1 MRSFLTLAFLLALF
15 STCPAEL
22 QNVEV
27 GSNITVRNADKFDN
41 PSASIS
47 LRFEPGPDLGQSVGT
62 LFEIKSSETDV
73 ILGAGFDDAHSTY
86 MRDNNRQLIFYFK
99 SPTPE
104 SITAPQGEI
113 ALTVVKPIGK
123 PFDAENNAARLQVD
137 GDTLVAVGNYGRRAP
152 YLTPDGNGGW
162 KPIEAEW
169 AAQAD
174 TYGGVQ
180 FVNNGRL
187 IFENERITYNGE
199 AIYTST
205 LGAGRYY
212 YVNGQMVICHVKP
225 DMLYVAPWKP
235 GETIALENA
244 KSFPI
249 VGSVFTLGNYDGEIL
264 ITTNVGEFYSY
275 REGELTT
282 HRKTDGKSWQGYSM
296 TRFYDKVLIG
306 QYPTGSLFQYDKEGL
321 KPFEPAIPVPDGVSA
336 NAREAQTLAIYGGY
350 LYVGVWPW
358 GELWRFDH
366 EAKTWTL
373 VTRVFTQPEFS
384 IEDQEPYARAMKDK
398 PPAYN
403 AWGQRIVSLTNFK
416 DSLYI
421 ATMNKGGTP
430 WIPEVQAVIP
440 EAAVAEYGRVHQLTA
455 RGQVAVPFIWKQQ
468 TELTFTFADG
478 QLTVLQDGVEV
489 GSAQIYSSYTFATMN
504 QLNLTLADGIYGPC
518 TGNVSLKSYSVQE
531 R

>member
-1 MRSFLTLAFLLALF
+1 MRSLLSLSLAFAVAI
-15 STCPAEL
+15 SCPAEL
-22 QNVEV
+22 QNVEIDPDIV
-27 GSNITVRNADKFDN
+27 ISNSDVVSISDKFAAPKTSFTLN
-41 PSASIS
+41 
-47 LRFEPGPDLGQSVGT
+47 FQPGTDLGQSLGT
-62 LFEIKSSETDV
+62 LFELKDAEGQV
-73 ILGAGFDDAHSTY
+73 VLGAGFDDAHSTY
-86 MRDNNRQLIFYFK
+86 MRDNNRQLVFYYK
-99 SPTPE
+99 SPAPE
-104 SITAPQGEI
+104 ATIVPM
-113 ALTVVKPIGK
+113 GK

-137 GDTLVAVGNYGRRAP
+137 GDVLVAVGNYGRRAP

-187 IFENERITYNGE
+187 IFENQRITCNGE

-235 GETIALENA
+235 GEVIALENA

-275 REGELTT
+275 RDGELTT
-282 HRKTDGKSWQGYSM
+282 HRVTDGKSWQGYSM

-306 QYPTGSLFQYDKEGL
+306 QYPTGSLFQYDKDGL
-321 KPFEPAIPVPDGVSA
+321 KPFEPAIPVPEGVSA

-366 EAKTWTL
+366 EANTWTL
-373 VTRVFTQPEFS
+373 VTRVFTQPELS

-440 EAAVAEYGRVHQLTA
+440 EAAVAEYGVVYKLTA
-455 RGQVAVPFIWKQQ
+455 RGQVAVPFTWKAQ
-468 TELTFTFADG
+468 TELTFTFEDG
-478 QLTVLQDGVEV
+478 RLTVLQDGVEL
-489 GSAQIYSSYTFATMN
+489 GNAQVYSSYAFATMN

-518 TGNVSLKSYSVQE
+518 TGEVSLNSFSVLG

>member
-1 MRSFLTLAFLLALF
+1 MRSLLLLILTFAMTFTSA
-15 STCPAEL
+15 AEL

-27 GSNITVRNADKFDN
+27 DAGIVILKADKLDN
-41 PSASIS
+41 PAASIS
-47 LRFEPGPDLGQSVGT
+47 VNFQPGTDLGQSLGT
-62 LFEIKSSETDV
+62 LFELKDADGNV
-73 ILGAGFDDAHSTY
+73 VLGAGFDDAHSTY
-86 MRDNNRQLIFYFK
+86 MRDNNRQLVFYYK
-99 SPTPE
+99 SPAPE
-104 SITAPQGEI
+104 A
-113 ALTVVKPIGK
+113 TVTPIGK

-152 YLTPDGNGGW
+152 YLTPDDSGGW

-169 AAQAD
+169 TAQAD

-180 FVNNGRL
+180 FVENGRL
-187 IFENERITYNGE
+187 IFENERITYNGG

-212 YVNGQMVICHVKP
+212 YANGQMVICHVKP

-235 GETIALENA
+235 GEVIALESA

-264 ITTNVGEFYSY
+264 ITTNVGEFYSF
-275 REGELTT
+275 RDGNLTT
-282 HRKTDGKSWQGYSM
+282 HRVTDGKSWQGYSM

-306 QYPTGSLFQYDKEGL
+306 QYPTGSLFQYDQEGL
-321 KPFEPAIPVPDGVSA
+321 KAFEPALPVPEGVSA

-366 EAKTWTL
+366 EAKTWTF
-373 VTRVFTQPEFS
+373 VTRVFTQPELS
-384 IEDQEPYARAMKDK
+384 VENQEPFALAMKDK

-403 AWGQRIVSLTNFK
+403 AWGQRIVSLTNFQ

-430 WIPEVQAVIP
+430 WIPEVQAIIP
-440 EAAVAEYGRVHQLTA
+440 EAAVAEYGRVHKLTVP
-455 RGQVAVPFIWKQQ
+455 GQVAVPFTWKPD
-468 TELTFTFADG
+468 TTLTFSVTAS
-478 QLTVLQDGVEV
+478 QLIVYQDGTRI
-489 GSAQIYSSYTFATMN
+489 GKAQTGKALDLST
-504 QLNLTLADGIYGPC
+504 LNEDSITLANGIYGPS
-518 TGNVSLKSYSVQE
+518 TGKVSLMQYDSTAP
-531 R
+531 

>member
-1 MRSFLTLAFLLALF
+1 MRYLLAVTVALALAGL
-15 STCPAEL
+15 CPAEL

-27 GSNITVRNADKFDN
+27 GSGVTVRNAGNFDN
-41 PSASIS
+41 PSVSIS
-47 LRFEPGPDLGQSVGT
+47 LNFQPGPDRGQGVGT
-62 LFEIKSSETDV
+62 LFELTFGEKGV

-86 MRDNNRQLIFYFK
+86 MRDNNRRLVFYYK
-99 SPTPE
+99 SPAPEATVTP
-104 SITAPQGEI
+104 
-113 ALTVVKPIGK
+113 LGK
-123 PFDAENNAARLQVD
+123 PFGSDNNAARLQVD

-152 YLTPDGNGGW
+152 YLTPDSNGGW
-162 KPIEAEW
+162 KPIDAEW
-169 AAQAD
+169 STQAD

-225 DMLYVAPWKP
+225 DMLYVAQWKP
-235 GETIALENA
+235 GETIALEKA

-275 REGELTT
+275 RDGQLTT
-282 HRKTDGKSWQGYSM
+282 HRVTDGKSWQGYSM
-296 TRFYDKVLIG
+296 IRFYDKVLIG

-321 KPFEPAIPVPDGVSA
+321 KPFEPAIPVPEGVSA

-366 EAKTWTL
+366 EAGTWTF
-373 VTRVFTQPEFS
+373 VTRVFTQPELS

-403 AWGQRIVSLTNFK
+403 AWGQRIVSLSNFD
-416 DSLYI
+416 DSMYI

-440 EAAVAEYGRVHQLTA
+440 ESAVAEYGVVHKLTA
-455 RGQVAVPFIWKQQ
+455 PGQVAAPFTWKEK
-468 TELTFTFADG
+468 TELTFTMAEG
-478 QLTVLQDGVEV
+478 KMLISQDGVGIGNAE
-489 GSAQIYSSYTFATMN
+489 ISSTPNLSTFN
-504 QLNLTLADGIYGPC
+504 QDNLALANGVYGPC
-518 TGNVSLKSYSVQE
+518 TGTVSLTSFAAVD

>member
-1 MRSFLTLAFLLALF
+1 MRYLLAVTIALALAR
-15 STCPAEL
+15 SCPAEL

-27 GSNITVRNADKFDN
+27 GSGVTVRNAGKFDN
-41 PSASIS
+41 PSVSIS
-47 LRFEPGPDLGQSVGT
+47 LNFQPGPDLGQGVGT
-62 LFEIKSSETDV
+62 LFELKFGEKGV
-73 ILGAGFDDAHSTY
+73 ILGAGFEDAHSTY
-86 MRDNNRQLIFYFK
+86 MRDNNRQLVFYYK
-99 SPTPE
+99 SPAPEATVTPM
-104 SITAPQGEI
+104 
-113 ALTVVKPIGK
+113 GK

-152 YLTPDGNGGW
+152 YLTPDGGGGW

-169 AAQAD
+169 AKQAD

-235 GETIALENA
+235 GEVIALENA

-275 REGELTT
+275 RDGQLTT
-282 HRKTDGKSWQGYSM
+282 HRVTDGKSWQGYSM
-296 TRFYDKVLIG
+296 TRYYDKVLIG

-321 KPFEPAIPVPDGVSA
+321 KPFEPAIPVPEGVSA

-373 VTRVFTQPEFS
+373 VTRVFTQPELS
-384 IEDQEPYARAMKDK
+384 MEDQEPYARAMKDK

-403 AWGQRIVSLTNFK
+403 AWGQRIVSLTNFQ

-440 EAAVAEYGRVHQLTA
+440 EAAVAEYGVVHKLTA
-455 RGQVAVPFIWKQQ
+455 PGQVAVPFTWKEK
-468 TELTFTFADG
+468 TELTFTMAEG
-478 QLTVLQDGVEV
+478 KMLISQDGVGI
-489 GSAQIYSSYTFATMN
+489 GSGEMGFTPNLSTFN
-504 QLNLTLADGIYGPC
+504 QDNVALANGVYGPC
-518 TGNVSLKSYSVQE
+518 TGTVSLTSFSAVD

>member
-1 MRSFLTLAFLLALF
+1 MRYLLALTVSLVF
-15 STCPAEL
+15 AGSCPAEL

-27 GSNITVRNADKFDN
+27 GSGVTVRNAGKFDN
-41 PSASIS
+41 PSVSIS
-47 LRFEPGPDLGQSVGT
+47 INFQPGPDLGQGVGT
-62 LFEIKSSETDV
+62 LFELKFGENEV

-86 MRDNNRQLIFYFK
+86 MRDNNRQLVSYYK
-99 SPTPE
+99 SPAPE
-104 SITAPQGEI
+104 A
-113 ALTVVKPIGK
+113 TVTPIGK

-152 YLTPDGNGGW
+152 YLTPDGKGGW
-162 KPIEAEW
+162 KPIDAEW

-180 FVNNGRL
+180 FVNNGRM
-187 IFENERITYNGE
+187 IFENERITYNGD
-199 AIYTST
+199 AIYTSA

-235 GETIALENA
+235 GETITLESA

-275 REGELTT
+275 RDGQLTT
-282 HRKTDGKSWQGYSM
+282 HRVTDGKSWQGYSM

-321 KPFEPAIPVPDGVSA
+321 KPFEPAIPVPEGVSA
-336 NAREAQTLAIYGGY
+336 NSREAQTLAIYGGY

-366 EAKTWTL
+366 ESKTWTF
-373 VTRVFTQPEFS
+373 VTRVFSQPELS
-384 IEDQEPYARAMKDK
+384 KEDQEPYARAMKDK

-403 AWGQRIVSLTNFK
+403 AWGQRIVSLTNFQ

-440 EAAVAEYGRVHQLTA
+440 EAAVAEYGVVHKLTA
-455 RGQVAVPFIWKQQ
+455 PGQVAVPFTWKEK
-468 TELTFTFADG
+468 TELTFTMAKG
-478 QLTVLQDGVEV
+478 KMLISQDGVDI
-489 GSAQIYSSYTFATMN
+489 GSGEMGFTPNLSTFN
-504 QLNLTLADGIYGPC
+504 QDNLTLANGVYGPC
-518 TGNVSLKSYSVQE
+518 TGTVSLTSFSAVD

>member
-1 MRSFLTLAFLLALF
+1 MRRLLMFFLPFTIVLSCA
-15 STCPAEL
+15 AEL
-22 QNVEV
+22 QNVEIDGDPKAV
-27 GSNITVRNADKFDN
+27 VRDVEREIAPPKT
-41 PSASIS
+41 SIM
-47 LRFEPGPDLGQSVGT
+47 LNFQPGTDLGQSLGT
-62 LFEIKSSETDV
+62 LFELKDADGKV
-73 ILGAGFDDAHSTY
+73 VLGAGFDDAHSTY
-86 MRDNNRQLIFYFK
+86 MRDNNRQLVFYYK

-104 SITAPQGEI
+104 T
-113 ALTVVKPIGK
+113 TVTPIGK
-123 PFDAENNAARLQVD
+123 PFDAETNAARLQVD

-152 YLTPDGNGGW
+152 YLTPDGDGSW

-169 AAQAD
+169 AAQAE

-187 IFENERITYNGE
+187 IFENERIMYDGE
-199 AIYTST
+199 TIYTST

-212 YVNGQMVICHVKP
+212 YANGQMVICHVKP

-235 GETIALENA
+235 GETIVLENA

-264 ITTNVGEFYSY
+264 ITTNVGEFYSF
-275 REGELTT
+275 RDGELTT
-282 HRKTDGKSWQGYSM
+282 HRVTDGKSWQGYSM

-306 QYPTGSLFQYDKEGL
+306 QYPTGSLFQYDKDGL
-321 KPFEPAIPVPDGVSA
+321 KPFEPALPVPEGVSA

-373 VTRVFTQPEFS
+373 VTRVFTQPELS

-403 AWGQRIVSLTNFK
+403 AWGQRIVSLTNFE
-416 DSLYI
+416 DALYI

-430 WIPEVQAVIP
+430 WIPEVQAVVP
-440 EAAVAEYGRVHQLTA
+440 ESAVAEYGRVHKLTVP
-455 RGQVAVPFIWKQQ
+455 GQVAVPFKWKEE
-468 TELTFTFADG
+468 TELRLSIVDS
-478 QLTVLQDGVEV
+478 QLVVLQDGVRV
-489 GSAQIYSSYTFATMN
+489 GSTRIRRESAPGIFNEQNI
-504 QLNLTLADGIYGPC
+504 TLANGIYGPSA
-518 TGNVSLKSYSVQE
+518 GKVSLVSFSSVAQ
-531 R
+531 

>member
-1 MRSFLTLAFLLALF
+1 MRGTLILIGFVFLV
-15 STCPAEL
+15 STGPAEL
-22 QNVEV
+22 QNVAV
-27 GSNITVRNADKFDN
+27 GSDILVRDTNQFV
-41 PSASIS
+41 
-47 LRFEPGPDLGQSVGT
+47 GPKTGVMLHIELGADLGQSMGT
-62 LFEIKSSETDV
+62 LFELRDAGGKVV
-73 ILGAGFDDAHSTY
+73 IGAGFDDAHSTY
-86 MRDNNRQLIFYFK
+86 MRDNNRQLVFYYK
-99 SPTPE
+99 SPAPEAAITPM
-104 SITAPQGEI
+104 
-113 ALTVVKPIGK
+113 GK
-123 PFDAENNAARLQVD
+123 PFGPDNNAARLQVD
-137 GDTLVAVGNYGRRAP
+137 GDTLVAASNYGRGGP
-152 YLTPDGNGGW
+152 YLTPDDNGGW

-169 AAQAD
+169 ARQAE

-199 AIYTST
+199 TIYTST

-225 DMLYVAPWKP
+225 DMLYVVSWKP
-235 GETIALENA
+235 GETITLEKA

-275 REGELTT
+275 RDGTLTT

-306 QYPTGSLFQYDKEGL
+306 QYPTGSLFQYDKDGL
-321 KPFEPAIPVPDGVSA
+321 KPFEPAIPVPEGVSA
-336 NAREAQTLAIYGGY
+336 NAREAQTLAIYGGH

-366 EAKTWTL
+366 ESNRWTL
-373 VTRVFTQPEFS
+373 VIRVFTQPAIS

-403 AWGQRIVSLTNFK
+403 AWGQRIVSLTNFR
-416 DSLYI
+416 DSMYI

-430 WIPEVQAVIP
+430 WIPEVQAVVP
-440 EAAVAEYGRVHQLTA
+440 EAAVAEYGVVHKLTA
-455 RGQVAVPFIWKQQ
+455 RGQVAVPFTWKEV
-468 TELTFTFADG
+468 TELTFSVADS
-478 QLTVLQDGVEV
+478 QLLIFQDGVGV
-489 GSAQIYSSYTFATMN
+489 GGVKIGRELDLSPFNAEN
-504 QLNLTLADGIYGPC
+504 VTLANGIYGPC
-518 TGNVSLKSYSVQE
+518 TGKVSLLSFSAE
-531 R
+531 AR